1 MERQQHI
8 LERNKTVGK
17 IKQQLIDNNLDVTD
31 DREPTATSEPTI
43 SDEMT
48 ASDHY
53 YLELFNAITNLQV
66 LKPYGYIDELKYC
79 SYLLNELVAEM
90 EQPF

>member
-1 MERQQHI
+1 M
-8 LERNKTVGK
+8 GK
-17 IKQQLIDNNLDVTD
+17 IKQQLIDTGADLTD
-31 DREPTATSEPTI
+31 NRESQATSEPTI

-53 YLELFNAITNLQV
+53 YMELFNAITNLQI

>member
-1 MERQQHI
+1 M
-8 LERNKTVGK
+8 GK
-17 IKQQLIDNNLDVTD
+17 IKQQLIDTGADLTD
-31 DREPTATSEPTI
+31 NRESQATSEPTI

-48 ASDHY
+48 VSDHY

>member
-1 MERQQHI
+1 M
-8 LERNKTVGK
+8 GK
-17 IKQQLIDNNLDVTD
+17 LKQQLLDSGADFTD
-31 DREPTATSEPTI
+31 PRESQATTEPSST
-43 SDEMT
+43 DFT

-53 YLELFNAITNLQV
+53 YMELFNAITNLQI